1 MRFLGVLR
9 AIWWLGVLAFAIYA
23 GVAAL
28 AAYFRASDAVESAID
43 ATMRWEKVQRPVAG
57 APVPSYVEAIRDEIV
72 SKARKQ
78 GIPLNADRLRV
89 SQVER
94 SVSVQAWWA
103 QPIVTVADE
112 TVVAVPLSLSRT
124 FNIP

>member
-1 MRFLGVLR
+1 
-9 AIWWLGVLAFAIYA
+9 
-23 GVAAL
+23 
-28 AAYFRASDAVESAID
+28 
-43 ATMRWEKVQRPVAG
+43 
-57 APVPSYVEAIRDEIV
+57 VEAIRDEIV

-94 SVSVQAWWA
+94 SVSVQAWLA
-103 QPIVTVADE
+103 QPIFTVADE